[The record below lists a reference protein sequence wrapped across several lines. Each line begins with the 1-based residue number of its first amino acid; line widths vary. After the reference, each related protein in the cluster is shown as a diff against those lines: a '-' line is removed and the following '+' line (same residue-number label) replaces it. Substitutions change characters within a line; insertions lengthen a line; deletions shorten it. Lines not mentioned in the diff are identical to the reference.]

1 MRALKVLV
9 VVMGVMIVV
18 GTVTLGVLIAK
29 KVGGGA
35 GSSAQYE
42 SMGLGEAV
50 GTRIVGIAG
59 IGDRLALLMNEGD
72 RSWVVVVDP
81 KTNAVTGRIYTGA
94 MAKPA
99 NPGP

>member
-29 KVGGGA
+29 RVGGG
-35 GSSAQYE
+35 GGTSAAYE
-42 SMGLGEAV
+42 SMGLGENLGA
-50 GTRIVGIAG
+50 RIVGIAG
-59 IGDRLALLMNEGD
+59 VGDRLAVLMRQDD
-72 RSWVVVVDP
+72 RDWIVMVDP